1 MMISDE
7 PVPLWRLEVT
17 VPQAAAPA
25 FEELLSGN
33 CVAVSSFGDDGTEW
47 RVEGYSDR
55 QPDEASLAEGLAVT
69 AAVFGFE
76 APVLKVEFLTPR
88 DWLADNLSSFE
99 PIHVAGFFIYP
110 SHYEGSHPAGATSLQ
125 IDAGTAFGSGTHP
138 TTATC
143 LVAMA
148 DHAKRRQISRILDLG
163 CGSGILAFAAASL
176 WSAKII
182 ATDIDPEA
190 VRVAKLNAQINKLS
204 HKVTTACGSGFRH
217 DTIRKNAPFDLIVA
231 NVLARP
237 LMVLAGD
244 AVAALVPGGHII
256 LSGLMTRDAPWVV
269 AKYSARGLK
278 LCDQWSQDY
287 WTTLM
292 MRKPRK
298 HAA

>member
-1 MMISDE
+1 MMISDD
-7 PVPLWRLEVT
+7 PIPLWRLEIT
-17 VPQAAAPA
+17 VPQITVLA

-47 RVEGYSDR
+47 RVEGYTDREPNEEALSD
-55 QPDEASLAEGLAVT
+55 GLAVT
-69 AAVFGFE
+69 ASVFDIPT
-76 APVLKVEFLTPR
+76 PVLKVEFLTPR

-110 SHYEGSHPAGATSLQ
+110 SHYDGAHPPAATSLQ

-143 LVAMA
+143 LIAMA
-148 DHAKRRQISRILDLG
+148 ELAKRQNTGNILDLG

-176 WSAKII
+176 WPAKII

-190 VRVAKLNAQINKLS
+190 VRVAALNAKINHLG
-204 HKVTTACGSGFRH
+204 HKVTTICGNGFQH
-217 DTIRKNAPFDLIVA
+217 DVIRKRAPFDLIVA

-237 LMVLAGD
+237 LMGMARD
-244 AVAALVPGGHII
+244 AVATLMPGGYVI
-256 LSGLMTRDAPWVV
+256 LSGLMTRDASWVV
-269 AKYSARGLK
+269 AKYSARGLV
-278 LCDQWSQDY
+278 LYDQWSQDG

-292 MRKPRK
+292 MRKPKKRPR
-298 HAA
+298 